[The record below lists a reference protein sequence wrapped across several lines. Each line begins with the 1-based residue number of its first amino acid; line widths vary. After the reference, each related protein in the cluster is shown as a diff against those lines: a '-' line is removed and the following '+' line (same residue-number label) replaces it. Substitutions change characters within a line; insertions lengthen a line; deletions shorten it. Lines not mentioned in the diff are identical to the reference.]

1 MVNFEQSWSPRT
13 TVGITERIGGAI
25 HKEGPLKPRVE
36 GATRTLN
43 QPITKLDS
51 IAKQL
56 AQKDAKLFQR
66 IVDAQ
71 QSHDKIKAK
80 GLATELGELRKHE
93 KVIGNIRLSIEQVQM
108 RLSTVN
114 ELGDVMH
121 ALGPAMSTMKE
132 MGPALAKFIP
142 EADAEFTAMGDTLGG
157 LFSSSFEG
165 SFESSVGSNEETE
178 LILQEASAVAGS
190 QIGEKFP
197 TVPTSISS
205 GISSTS
211 AEQY

>member
-1 MVNFEQSWSPRT
+1 MANFEQSWTPST
-13 TVGITERIGGAI
+13 SVGLTEKIGGVI

-43 QPITKLDS
+43 QPISKLDS

-71 QSHDKIKAK
+71 QSHDKVKAK
-80 GLATELGELRKHE
+80 GLATELGELRKHQ
-93 KVIGNIRLSIEQVQM
+93 KVIGNIKLSIEKTQM
-108 RLSTVN
+108 RLSTVGA
-114 ELGDVMH
+114 LGDVMH
-121 ALGPAMSTMKE
+121 ALGPAMATMKV

-142 EADAEFTAMGDTLGG
+142 EADAEFRNMGDTLGG
-157 LFSSSFEG
+157 LFSNSFEG
-165 SFESSVGSNEETE
+165 SFDSNVGSDAETE
-178 LILQEASAVAGS
+178 LILQEASAVAGG

-197 TVPTSISS
+197 SVPTSLSS
-205 GISSTS
+205 GMHSTS
-211 AEQY
+211 VDQY